1 MKKNLKYKNY
11 FNNLEQILKKLN
23 NKFLFYIPDLYK
35 TDFRNEYIPFNIK
48 KKIFTKKI
56 IQQKLSL

>member
-35 TDFRNEYIPFNIK
+35 TDFRNEYIPHIIILVYIYIFLCRF
-48 KKIFTKKI
+48 KI
-56 IQQKLSL
+56 